1 MSAEHERELL
11 ARIALRQ
18 TLPRPAARRL
28 LEIFGAARGV
38 LETSASELR
47 ARVSP
52 ALAERVRQAADRED
66 AGRELERA
74 RSHGMRGLL
83 PDDAEFPPALR
94 RIPDPPLLLY
104 VLGALPEE
112 GPALAIVGSRKAP
125 ERTRERT
132 RRWAADLAAR
142 GVAIVSGLAYGVD
155 AAAHLGALDGG
166 GRTLAVLASGLDRP
180 SPRGNRRLAE
190 RILERGG
197 AWLSEQPPGQP
208 SLPHQ
213 FPERNR
219 GISGLAQ
226 ASLIVEA
233 RVASGTLW
241 TARHALEQ
249 GREVLVVP
257 GSVESPSCRGSNE
270 LLRDGAAPVL
280 DEADLRYA
288 ILGEVG
294 PESAPEPPADP
305 LLAAL
310 RQDSRDADELVREL
324 SLAPPALAARLLE
337 LELAG
342 RIERRG
348 SRVALVPG
356 GSATL

>member
-1 MSAEHERELL
+1 MSSEHERELL

-18 TLPRPAARRL
+18 SLPRHAARRL
-28 LEIFGAARGV
+28 LEAFGSARRAFAAP
-38 LETSASELR
+38 ASELR
-47 ARVSP
+47 ARFAP
-52 ALAERVRQAADRED
+52 ALAQRIGQGADWGA

-74 RSHGMRGLL
+74 LRGEMRCLL
-83 PDDAEFPPALR
+83 PEDAEFPPALR

-104 VLGALPEE
+104 VRGSLPP
-112 GPALAIVGSRKAP
+112 GPALAIVGSRKAS

-142 GVAIVSGLAYGVD
+142 GVVVVSGLAYGVD

-190 RILERGG
+190 RILDQAG
-197 AWLSEQPPGQP
+197 AWLSEQPPGQV

-219 GISGLAQ
+219 LISGLAQ

-257 GSVESPSCRGSNE
+257 GPVETPGCRGSNE
-270 LLRDGAAPVL
+270 LLRDGATPVL

-288 ILGEVG
+288 VLGEAG
-294 PESAPEPPADP
+294 SEPAPRPPADP

-310 RQDSRDADELVREL
+310 ENGPRDADELGREL
-324 SLAPPALAARLLE
+324 RLAPAELSARLLKM
-337 LELAG
+337 ELAG